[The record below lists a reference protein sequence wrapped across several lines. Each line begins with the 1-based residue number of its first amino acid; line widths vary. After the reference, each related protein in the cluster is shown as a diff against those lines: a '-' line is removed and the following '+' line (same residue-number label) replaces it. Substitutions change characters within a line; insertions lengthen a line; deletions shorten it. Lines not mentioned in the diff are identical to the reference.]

1 MKLKD
6 TKGLTQHCVEWY
18 IAPPFTSAAGHTA
31 ARRDQLRA
39 GRGQWQ
45 WVESL
50 SHLSTVTCHVT
61 PACLPP
67 CICPALSS
75 ALINTL
81 TPALDKSAR
90 AAVKQVWPRDGCRVP
105 HSHYPY
111 GTVEGRWSINPRA
124 RGCCAGDTDESHM
137 AYVTNGGL
145 LLLVYCFRIRNN
157 LDDQCL

>member
-6 TKGLTQHCVEWY
+6 MQGLTQNCVEWY
-18 IAPPFTSAAGHTA
+18 IAPFTSAAGHTA
-31 ARRDQLRA
+31 APQRSAPRRSRSVTVS
-39 GRGQWQ
+39 
-45 WVESL
+45 WV
-50 SHLSTVTCHVT
+50 TVTPVTCHMT

-90 AAVKQVWPRDGCRVP
+90 AAVAQVWPRDGCRVP
-105 HSHYPY
+105 YSHYPY

-124 RGCCAGDTDESHM
+124 RGCCAGDTDATHM

-145 LLLVYCFRIRNN
+145 LLLVYCFRIRKN
-157 LDDQCL
+157 LDDQCFPSN